1 MWLYSQGKQLI
12 LVLGLS
18 KVSLGRVRSLGHDSF
33 LPDLLFT
40 VPPLNDSSA
49 LFTVS
54 LVFWPVNVNHA
65 PYILHIHSNAGTFF
79 WFLST
84 QKKGGGGACDSTFK
98 TYCRSPQT
106 ISMVYFCWW
115 NDCAAIRILGKMYVG
130 GTIYFTGN
138 SFRRLL
144 TAFWTQDGWWMKKG
158 GETLYSIY

>member
-54 LVFWPVNVNHA
+54 LVFWPVNLNHV
-65 PYILHIHSNAGTFF
+65 LHTSYSNAGIFF
-79 WFLST
+79 RFLS
-84 QKKGGGGACDSTFK
+84 KKEKRGALSIQLSKFIADYKRGIF
-98 TYCRSPQT
+98 
-106 ISMVYFCWW
+106 FLW
-115 NDCAAIRILGKMYVG
+115 NDCAAIRVLGKMYVG

-138 SFRRLL
+138 CFHRLL
-144 TAFWTQDGWWMKKG
+144 IA
-158 GETLYSIY
+158 L